1 MVKAALHVPFL
12 VGLASV
18 ALFLGHVKAWASD
31 EADHAARLALPLPAN
46 TDEGKSLYKAN
57 CFRCHGSNG
66 FGDGDLGIP
75 TLAGQRFRYLVLQ
88 LADFSDDRRD
98 STAMHRVMAHASL
111 QRPQAWVDVATYL
124 TELPLPRETQIG
136 TGARTAQGRR
146 IFREQCVACHGQ
158 DARGDDQD
166 FIPSLRN
173 QHYSYLVNQI
183 VRIAEGHRH
192 NVDKELVRFLQGFGG
207 PDIDGVA
214 DYLSRL
220 RGSGNPGPHSR
231 Q

>member
-1 MVKAALHVPFL
+1 MVKAPLHVPFL
-12 VGLASV
+12 VGLASI
-18 ALFLGHVKAWASD
+18 ALFLAHVNAWASD
-31 EADHAARLALPLPAN
+31 EAGHAARLALPLPAD

-57 CFRCHGSNG
+57 CFRCHG
-66 FGDGDLGIP
+66 
-75 TLAGQRFRYLVLQ
+75 R
-88 LADFSDDRRD
+88 
-98 STAMHRVMAHASL
+98 
-111 QRPQAWVDVATYL
+111 
-124 TELPLPRETQIG
+124 
-136 TGARTAQGRR
+136 
-146 IFREQCVACHGQ
+146 
-158 DARGDDQD
+158 DARGDEQD

-192 NVDKELVRFLQGFGG
+192 NIDKEHVRFLQGFGG

-220 RGSGNPGPHSR
+220 RGSEHPALHSR